1 MGIFKKKLD
10 YSSGNGVLPKV
21 DQGDYAPLRPPS
33 STVMRV
39 PNMSLALKE
48 QEHGNLEKAFG
59 AAVQAYHAPQN
70 ETQTRTIIELYLG
83 SVARTM
89 APRLSDDAIQMLAN
103 FIGVGCGL
111 AIIESGSGLMLE
123 GKTHPSI
130 TNAIFRV
137 IQNLDSETK
146 SIFSEAPSYRDLLET
161 AVEVGYIGTRMNGTL
176 SPSEMLASIQAR
188 G

>member
-21 DQGDYAPLRPPS
+21 DLGDYGLLRPPS

-39 PNMSLALKE
+39 PNVNLALKE
-48 QEHGNLEKAFG
+48 QEQGNLEKVFG
-59 AAVQAYHAPQN
+59 AAVQAYQAPQN
-70 ETQTRTIIELYLG
+70 EALTRTIIELYLG
-83 SVARTM
+83 ALARTL
-89 APRLSDDAIQMLAN
+89 APRLNDEAIQMLAN
-103 FIGVGCGL
+103 FIGVGCGM
-111 AIIESGSGLMLE
+111 AIVESGSGLMLE
-123 GKTHPSI
+123 GKSHPSI

-146 SIFSEAPSYRDLLET
+146 SIFSAATSYRDLLET
-161 AVEVGYIGTRMNGTL
+161 AVEVGYIGTRLNGTL
-176 SPSEMLASIQAR
+176 TPSEMLASIKPS